1 MPTPDPEQSEQD
13 DLAERDR
20 ATVLGCEHAAIQLDQ
35 DTLQYLHGPA
45 YVDII
50 TCATCPTEVV
60 LVTTADPRD
69 DMYAR
74 LPLGN

>member
-1 MPTPDPEQSEQD
+1 MTAPDPERSEQE
-13 DLAERDR
+13 LAERDR
-20 ATVLGCEHAAIQLDQ
+20 ATVLDCEHGAIQLDQ
-35 DTLQYLHGPA
+35 DTLQYLYGPV

-60 LVTTADPRD
+60 LVTAADPRD